1 MEPTK
6 NCLWRTSTIRLCA
19 LTFKFEQ
26 SVMDCGIIVLF
37 IYLEKRG
44 IIPVYFSL
52 YPLYANCIGGAKNN
66 ALQFPIL

>member
-1 MEPTK
+1 
-6 NCLWRTSTIRLCA
+6 
-19 LTFKFEQ
+19 
-26 SVMDCGIIVLF
+26 MDCGIIVLF